1 MQQDQKSLFAHVQR
15 NISTRSCKKNK
26 SPLKFK
32 KMSHFRYSVN
42 SFHLNEMQKNTVK
55 LSLVCA
61 AFNYTFHLSEHER
74 DFINIQTIHSI
85 AGILNV

>member
-1 MQQDQKSLFAHVQR
+1 
-15 NISTRSCKKNK
+15 
-26 SPLKFK
+26 
-32 KMSHFRYSVN
+32 MSHFRYSVN